1 MNMYRYCYFILAV
14 LLMAGCSKKKGDD
27 PAAADDYY
35 LRFKADG
42 VQREYRQTT
51 NAQFYY
57 DADNKTYHCNLVA
70 TLTFGAT
77 TKDIFTLFL
86 VNKTAF
92 TTGVTYQ
99 LSNGIDMEETGAVMP
114 QVVISVLDPQGKP
127 YTAQF
132 LPVTGLQFDDK
143 AEVRFSEITDKYVK
157 GTFSGLAFGALP
169 ERKEMKIEE
178 GSFYLSVL

>member
-1 MNMYRYCYFILAV
+1 MLAV
-14 LLMAGCSKKKGDD
+14 LLVAGCSKKKGDD
-27 PAAADDYY
+27 PASADGYY

-42 VQREYRQTT
+42 VQREYKQTT
-51 NAQFYY
+51 TAHIYY
-57 DADNKTYHCNLVA
+57 DADNLTYHCNLAA
-70 TLTFGAT
+70 TLTFAGT
-77 TKDIFTLFL
+77 TKDLMTLFL

-92 TTGVTYQ
+92 TTGVTYR

-114 QVVISVLDPQGKP
+114 QVMISLLDPQGKP

-157 GTFSGLAFGALP
+157 GTFSGLAFGVLP

-178 GSFYLSVL
+178 GSFYLSIF